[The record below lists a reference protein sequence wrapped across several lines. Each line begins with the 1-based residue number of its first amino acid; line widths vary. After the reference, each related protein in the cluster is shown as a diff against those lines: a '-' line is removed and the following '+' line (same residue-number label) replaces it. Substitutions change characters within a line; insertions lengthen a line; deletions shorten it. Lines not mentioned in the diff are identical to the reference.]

1 MTAKILPFPVPPRRQ
16 RGHMY
21 IPAWFGWALGLGLCA
36 LGVGLVAAGAWL
48 FVMGLRFIGT
58 FG

>member
-1 MTAKILPFPVPPRRQ
+1 
-16 RGHMY
+16 MY